1 MNIIELENKY
11 IPSIFPRR
19 PIVLERG
26 KGALVWDTTGK
37 EYIDCVGGNGV
48 CLIGHSHPKFIKAV
62 QAQVEQLVISP
73 YLFYSEQRAKLLE
86 KLAQMT
92 PEPLE
97 KTFFSNSGAEAVECA
112 LKLARKSTGKTEIIA
127 MKRGFHGRTFG
138 ALSATWNPK
147 YRKPFQPLV
156 PGFSH
161 VPFGDLDKVKSAISD
176 KTAAIITE
184 AVQGE
189 GGVIPAPD
197 GFLAGLRELCDE
209 RNVLLII
216 DEVQTGLGRTGEF
229 LACQHWKIVP
239 DILCLAKGIAGGIP
253 LGATMSSSEIFGKL
267 KSGEH
272 YSTFGGNPLACAAA
286 NATLDIIKEEKLVQK
301 SKDNGKYLF
310 DKLQEEIKDLRIVRE
325 IRGLGLILAIELR
338 LKHKAY
344 ILKALNSGALLL
356 TSGSTTIRLLP
367 PLSIPRDLID
377 RLVTILTEILVETH

>member
-19 PIVLERG
+19 PLVLVKG
-26 KGALVWDTTGK
+26 KGALVWDTKGN

-48 CLIGHSHPKFIKAV
+48 CLIGHSHPQFIRTIQK
-62 QAQVEQLVISP
+62 QVEQLVIAP
-73 YLFYSEQRAKLLE
+73 YLFYNEQRAKLVE
-86 KLAQMT
+86 KLAQFT
-92 PEPLE
+92 PAPLE
-97 KTFFSNSGAEAVECA
+97 KTFLSNSGAESVECA
-112 LKLARKSTGKTEIIA
+112 IKLARKFTGKKGIIA

-161 VPFGDLDKVKSAISD
+161 VPFGDLDAVKNALSD
-176 KTAAIITE
+176 DTAAIITE

-197 GFLAGLRELCDE
+197 GFLIGLRELCDE
-209 RNVLLII
+209 KNILLII

-229 LACQHWKIVP
+229 LACQHWNVIP

-253 LGATMSSSEIFGKL
+253 MGATMASSEVFDKL

-272 YSTFGGNPLACAAA
+272 YSTFGGNPLVCAAA
-286 NATLDIIKEEKLVQK
+286 NTTLDIIKKENLVQK
-301 SKDNGKYLF
+301 SKDNGKYFF
-310 DKLQEEIKDLRIVRE
+310 DKLQREVNDLKIVRE

-338 LKHKAY
+338 LKHKTY
-344 ILKALNSGALLL
+344 VLKAMAKGALLL
-356 TSGSTTIRLLP
+356 TSGITTLRLLP
-367 PLSIPRDLID
+367 PLNIPKDLLD
-377 RLVTILTEILVETH
+377 HLLTILKEVLTE